1 MRAWHPIPGS
11 AGVMESNDNK
21 WLLIPEREYDKE
33 TGKMIRETTRIECI
47 DGPTNRGKKTQ

>member
-11 AGVMESNDNK
+11 VGVMESNDNK

-33 TGKMIRETTRIECI
+33 TGKLIRETTRIECI
-47 DGPTNRGKKTQ
+47 DGPTNRGKAK